1 MTLKSLIGLSLLFFT
16 AASNANGR
24 WYEVEVV
31 LFEHPDNEK
40 VNEDFSFDLS
50 PIKTNKSVDML
61 SQHLQLMGQNKCL
74 SEKSKNNIIN
84 KALNTYNSP
93 VCADSI
99 DYIALMDKTPL
110 TLEVPVQEGMATPYI
125 IAPEELEFQSTIN
138 RLKREGMTPLLH
150 TGWRQP
156 GLKERKAP
164 SYRLFGG
171 KNFSKQY
178 DYFGNL
184 KHTQSAYL
192 DASNNTDDLNLFLNQ
207 VINSDS
213 LDRSS
218 VNSSINHAAHNN
230 SEYPNETW
238 QLDGL
243 LKVFLRGRYLNIKA
257 EFNLR
262 AEDRTNEKLMN
273 FHFNQF
279 RRVISNEIHYFDH
292 PKLGI
297 LIQIRRYM
305 H

>member
-1 MTLKSLIGLSLLFFT
+1 MKLRSLIGLSLLLLST
-16 AASNANGR
+16 ASISGNGR
-24 WYEVEVV
+24 WYEVEIV

-40 VNEDFSFDLS
+40 VKEDFSFDLS

-61 SQHLQLMGQNKCL
+61 SEHLQLMGQNKCL
-74 SEKSKNNIIN
+74 SHKPQTNILN
-84 KALNTYNSP
+84 KTLNTLNSP
-93 VCADSI
+93 VCVDSI
-99 DYIALMDKTPL
+99 NYIALMDKTPL
-110 TLEVPVQEGMATPYI
+110 TLDAPLREGMETPYI
-125 IAPEELEFQSTIN
+125 IAAEELEFQTTIS
-138 RLKREGMTPLLH
+138 RLKREGMIPILH

-156 GLKERKAP
+156 GLTERNAP
-164 SYRLFGG
+164 NYRLFGG

-178 DYFGNL
+178 NYFGNL
-184 KHTQSAYL
+184 KQIDNTYL
-192 DASNNTDDLNLFLNQ
+192 DISDDSDDINSLLKTI
-207 VINSDS
+207 INSDT
-213 LDRSS
+213 
-218 VNSSINHAAHNN
+218 SIKKPVKFNN
-230 SEYPNETW
+230 INEYPDKTW

-243 LKVFLRGRYLNIKA
+243 LKIFLRGKYLNIKA

-262 AEDRTNEKLMN
+262 AEDRTDEKLKS

>member
-1 MTLKSLIGLSLLFFT
+1 MTLKSLIGLSLLIFT
-16 AASNANGR
+16 AASSANGR

-61 SQHLQLMGQNKCL
+61 SEHLQLMGQNKCL
-74 SEKSKNNIIN
+74 SKKSQSNIFN

-93 VCADSI
+93 MCADSI

-110 TLEVPVQEGMATPYI
+110 TLEAPIQEGMETPYI
-125 IAPEELEFQSTIN
+125 IAPEALEFQSTIS

-171 KNFSKQY
+171 KNYSNQY
-178 DYFGNL
+178 NYFGNL
-184 KHTQSAYL
+184 KEVNSSYL
-192 DASNNTDDLNLFLNQ
+192 NVSDNTEDLNDFLNQ
-207 VINSDS
+207 VVNNDKS
-213 LDRSS
+213 LNKPVQS
-218 VNSSINHAAHNN
+218 HPN
-230 SEYPNETW
+230 SEYPEKTW

-243 LKVFLRGRYLNIKA
+243 LKVFLRGKYLNIKA

-262 AEDRTNEKLMN
+262 AEDRTNEKLKN

>member
-1 MTLKSLIGLSLLFFT
+1 MKLKLLIGLSLFLFST
-16 AASNANGR
+16 ASIAGNGR

-40 VNEDFSFDLS
+40 VKEDFSFGLS
-50 PIKTNKSVDML
+50 PIKINKSVDML
-61 SQHLQLMGQNKCL
+61 SEHFQIMGQNKCL
-74 SEKSKNNIIN
+74 SNKPQKNILY
-84 KALNTYNSP
+84 KTLNTLNSP
-93 VCADSI
+93 VCVDSI
-99 DYIALMDKTPL
+99 DYISLMDTTPL
-110 TLEVPVQEGMATPYI
+110 TPDSPLQEGMETPYI
-125 IAPEELEFQSTIN
+125 IAPEELEFQSTIA
-138 RLKREGMTPLLH
+138 RLKREGMLPILH

-156 GLKERKAP
+156 GLTERKAP
-164 SYRLFGG
+164 NYRLFGG
-171 KNFSKQY
+171 KSFSKQY

-184 KHTQSAYL
+184 KQKDNTYL
-192 DASNNTDDLNLFLNQ
+192 EVSDNTDELNDFLKTI
-207 VINSDS
+207 INSDTS
-213 LDRSS
+213 F
-218 VNSSINHAAHNN
+218 NKPMKFNN
-230 SEYPNETW
+230 IGEYPDKTW

-262 AEDRTNEKLMN
+262 EEDRTNEKLKN